1 MKTNVIEAHNAAKA
15 SAPRVAKEVLDVC
28 IIGAGVSGLC
38 IACGLQRA
46 GFSYMILEQ
55 EYDIG
60 GTWRDNTY
68 PGCGCDIPAPL
79 YSFSFAQRA
88 QWTRLFAAQPE
99 ILDYLRWV
107 AKRFG
112 VEKRIRFGTRVVS
125 ARWREA
131 RQAWTVVTDTGKV
144 LECRHLVSA
153 IGALSKPWY
162 PDIPGRETFGG
173 AAFHSSAW
181 DHAVDLQGKRVA
193 VIGNGASAIQFTP
206 QIAPLVDHLTVF
218 QRTPSWIVPKG
229 DREFSALQQRLRR
242 VRPYRWYTRSRL
254 FWIHESR
261 LDGFTDAASG
271 MEAEKYARANLN
283 RKVSDRQVR
292 AALTP
297 DYAIGCKRLLISS
310 DYYPIFNR
318 DNVSLQTSPIEEMT
332 PDGIRTVDGQMHP
345 ADVVIYG
352 TGFDTQYSFADI
364 EVVGRDSRKLS
375 ERWQQG
381 REAYLGTTVSGF
393 PNYFVMLGPN
403 SALGHNSQIFMIEA
417 QARYIISC
425 LKTAR
430 RRRIGILDV
439 RKSVETEFNG
449 WLQGRLAHSVW
460 QAGGCRSWYQHP
472 TTGKNTALWPS
483 STIAFWRRT
492 RRVRLSDYHT
502 KRRIQA

>member
-1 MKTNVIEAHNAAKA
+1 
-15 SAPRVAKEVLDVC
+15 
-28 IIGAGVSGLC
+28 
-38 IACGLQRA
+38 
-46 GFSYMILEQ
+46 
-55 EYDIG
+55 
-60 GTWRDNTY
+60 
-68 PGCGCDIPAPL
+68 
-79 YSFSFAQRA
+79 
-88 QWTRLFAAQPE
+88 
-99 ILDYLRWV
+99 
-107 AKRFG
+107 
-112 VEKRIRFGTRVVS
+112 
-125 ARWREA
+125 
-131 RQAWTVVTDTGKV
+131 
-144 LECRHLVSA
+144 
-153 IGALSKPWY
+153 
-162 PDIPGRETFGG
+162 
-173 AAFHSSAW
+173 
-181 DHAVDLQGKRVA
+181 
-193 VIGNGASAIQFTP
+193 
-206 QIAPLVDHLTVF
+206 
-218 QRTPSWIVPKG
+218 
-229 DREFSALQQRLRR
+229 
-242 VRPYRWYTRSRL
+242 
-254 FWIHESR
+254 
-261 LDGFTDAASG
+261 